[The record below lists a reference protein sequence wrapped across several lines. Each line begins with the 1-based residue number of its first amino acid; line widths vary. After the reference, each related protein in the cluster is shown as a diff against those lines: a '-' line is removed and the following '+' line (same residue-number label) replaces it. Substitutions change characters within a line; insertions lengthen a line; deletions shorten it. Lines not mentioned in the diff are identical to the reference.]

1 MQATEGTEGRAKDA
15 AVPALPARRT
25 ACVRGLG
32 RRICAVGHLLP
43 EYVRCALPPAG
54 AVQRARCGASALRGG
69 ARAQARGA
77 AAVYRAHHSAGGE
90 PTVLRVLTC
99 WLLLAAAGI
108 AGFVNEGHPWHG
120 RAGWPEG
127 AAGYMRLNL
136 SVHRSSNVGSSLT
149 PHRRLCRRHL
159 CLLLRRAG
167 SRCCGWASGH
177 WSRCSDGSR
186 TTATSH
192 GTRCLPSK
200 RRSQRQ
206 AAWRR
211 GGSALRVPRSLRRTW
226 RALHG
231 GATLEAPRGERQ
243 LAMVWQLVRCTQGQL
258 LAQDSGCKLDV
269 ALARPRPCI
278 RAAYGPAC
286 CHCAG

>member
-1 MQATEGTEGRAKDA
+1 MAWESR
-15 AVPALPARRT
+15 LARRCERLRAPQLT
-25 ACVRGLG
+25 SAF
-32 RRICAVGHLLP
+32 LL
-43 EYVRCALPPAG
+43 
-54 AVQRARCGASALRGG
+54 
-69 ARAQARGA
+69 
-77 AAVYRAHHSAGGE
+77 
-90 PTVLRVLTC
+90 
-99 WLLLAAAGI
+99 I
-108 AGFVNEGHPWHG
+108 
-120 RAGWPEG
+120 
-127 AAGYMRLNL
+127 
-136 SVHRSSNVGSSLT
+136 VGSPLT
-149 PHRRLCRRHL
+149 PRRQPCRRHL
-159 CLLLRRAG
+159 RLLLRRAG

-200 RRSQRQ
+200 RRSQRP
-206 AAWRR
+206 AAWTR

-226 RALHG
+226 RASRG

-278 RAAYGPAC
+278 SVALPRMLPLRRVALL
-286 CHCAG
+286 HRDM